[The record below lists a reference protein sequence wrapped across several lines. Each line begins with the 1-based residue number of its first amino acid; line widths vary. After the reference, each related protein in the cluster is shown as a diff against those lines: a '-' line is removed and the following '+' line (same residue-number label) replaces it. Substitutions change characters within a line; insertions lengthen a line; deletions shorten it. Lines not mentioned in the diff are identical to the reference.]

1 MQGSLRLNSFYIY
14 YFGLVVLVAG
24 LPSSVF
30 LMSLSLFIMFG
41 AWLLSGNPLHKFR
54 DFFHNRLAL
63 VVSSVL
69 LLHFIGL
76 LYTTDM
82 QEGLKDVRI
91 KLPLFLLPLFI
102 STMPKLDERHFRWL
116 LYLFCASVFTGTM
129 ISMGKYFGLGKTP
142 ITDPRQIALVSHI
155 RFSLMICMAI
165 FILAWSARQNSSL
178 KKNLLHFLL
187 AAWFIFFLFLLES
200 LTGIVVLLIVGGV
213 WLSWLIF
220 KKGKTWMKLSF
231 LLGSGALV
239 FLLYYTL
246 RHEVDAF
253 YEVHETADIHHLDTI
268 TPHGHHY
275 LNDLVNNNMQ
285 NGYYTGIYQC
295 WEEMEP
301 AWNKRSTIKFMDEDK
316 KGNLV
321 RFTLIRYLASKGLR
335 KDEDGVNALSEQDVR
350 NIENG
355 FPDYRYPQLPTLRT
369 RIDGIIWEF
378 NEYFKGKNPSGHSVT
393 QRFEFWR
400 AAAGIIK
407 KNPLIGVGTGD
418 QPDSFKAE
426 YAGNGTQLTEKYR
439 LRSHNQFLAI
449 TVAFGIIGLLWFC
462 FALFYPLAQNFYRR
476 DFFYL
481 TFFMIAL
488 ISFINEDTLETQAG
502 VTFFAFFNALFLFAR
517 KTD

>member
-1 MQGSLRLNSFYIY
+1 MQGRLRFSSFYIY
-14 YFGLVVLVAG
+14 YFGLIVLVAG

-30 LMSLSLFIMFG
+30 LMSLSQFIILG
-41 AWLLSGNPLHKFR
+41 AWLFSGNPLHKFR
-54 DFFHNRLAL
+54 DFFHDRLAL
-63 VVSSVL
+63 IVSSVL

-76 LYTTDM
+76 LYTSDIE
-82 QEGLKDVRI
+82 EGLKDVRI

-102 STMPKLDERHFRWL
+102 STMPRLDERHFRWL
-116 LYLFCASVFTGTM
+116 LYLFCASVFTGTI

-142 ITDPRQIALVSHI
+142 ITDPRQIALISHI
-155 RFSLMICMAI
+155 RFSLMICMAV
-165 FILAWSARQNSSL
+165 FILAWCAWQDRSL
-178 KKNLLHFLL
+178 KKNLIYFSIIAWLVFFLL
-187 AAWFIFFLFLLES
+187 LLES
-200 LTGIVVLLIVGGV
+200 LTGIVVLFIVGGI
-213 WLSWLIF
+213 WLSYLIF
-220 KKGKTWMKLSF
+220 KRGKTWMKWSF
-231 LLGSGALV
+231 LLVGGAFI
-239 FLLYYTL
+239 FLIYHVI
-246 RHEVDAF
+246 RHEVTAF
-253 YEVHETADIHHLDTI
+253 YEVHETADINHLDTL
-268 TPHGHHY
+268 TPHGHRY

-301 AWNKRSTIKFMDEDK
+301 AWNKRSSIKFTDEDK
-316 KGNLV
+316 KGNLI

-335 KDEDGVNALSEQDVR
+335 KDEDGVNALTADDVR

-369 RIDGIIWEF
+369 RVDGIIWEF

-393 QRFEFWR
+393 QRFDFWR
-400 AAAGIIK
+400 AATGIIK
-407 KNPLIGVGTGD
+407 KNVLVGVGTGD

-426 YAGNGTQLTEKYR
+426 YASNGTQLSEKYR

-462 FALFYPLAQNFYRR
+462 FALLYPLTQNFFRR

-481 TFFMIAL
+481 TFFMIAI

-502 VTFFAFFNALFLFAR
+502 ATFFAFFNAIF
-517 KTD
+517 